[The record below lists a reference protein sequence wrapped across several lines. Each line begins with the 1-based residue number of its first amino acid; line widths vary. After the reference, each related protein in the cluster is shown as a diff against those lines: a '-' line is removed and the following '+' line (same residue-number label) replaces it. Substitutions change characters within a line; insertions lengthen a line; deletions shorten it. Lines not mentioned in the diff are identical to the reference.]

1 MTGGNAVIYNAIT
14 GTCVSANIRSFL
26 GVEDLKRFISQQ
38 LMIPIDQCF
47 ILLPYGVKLKKAS
60 FLNCRRQPERA
71 EFYVFDRRL
80 FSFAQDPSSVGGGV
94 DSQQLEALLDTVTRS
109 NNVTLIKPVTSP
121 LLEIANVTSNL
132 DHRKITSLLTTNM
145 GWLSAL
151 EIDAHYFYSIIHS
164 TISEMRNIFQCLTI
178 CTQYLKLY
186 CYDIEK
192 LHDSNVEFLN
202 QITKDSSVHRWRK
215 VFEEVLKNLNTVNDE
230 KEERL
235 SDFLSVEDLESH
247 SSNFLATNKLIT
259 SKLQLLKGQIDESI
273 DKRQHIS
280 TKLQSLK
287 SQFEEPASNYEMESH
302 MMERF
307 DEMIYDLKKST
318 RETLEMG
325 SDEFSPE
332 LLTTISQ
339 KILKDKNSVIPKLF
353 TVAQS
358 LYLQADE
365 LLAKKRLLQEQVI
378 YVLSQTAFV
387 QFHILGI
394 KRALLKDCNQQLESL
409 QELELRL
416 SQVEDFPIFYGL
428 RLIEQLRR
436 YNWFGQVEKLDRSMR
451 QEFQAIGE
459 TEEKYRRRW
468 DEAFGQLALIS
479 NMTNADLIGFKDFP
493 TSNSK
498 RCSSSE
504 LAATVVTTE
513 SIERYLVQLSQR
525 GVAADSIA
533 LLKKNLVS
541 ANRISI
547 LSNQSSNFT
556 FLDWNN
562 GKPGE
567 SDVIKGYQ
575 VRIRK
580 LEALLHDS
588 KFSNINAWPSGVI
601 NNTMVTAFGN
611 NASPVNTKINMLL
624 SGEKE
629 TSSYIQED
637 SAKEIARLKREL
649 GNQKE
654 ETALFR
660 EESKK
665 MRTQL
670 VDLEDE
676 GNAYHET
683 LEALNQEISKLTLE
697 REQKKLA
704 QDELLIKIKGETESV
719 SKLNTALVNELDS
732 WKDKC
737 GKLSELNDGLSV
749 RIAHQEDTSKKEK
762 LSLEGKLLELREEL
776 ASLKSANEALVSDQI
791 SLKSSNGGDWLKAF
805 NNEMQSKLF
814 EIFSSD
820 VYILENIGLLLS
832 QLDESH
838 FQITRVKGLR
848 KGQVQSELDESTFE
862 SKALPIS
869 IKSNVFQA
877 VKSAHEASVLSGDA
891 DSQKEFL
898 ASIDKL
904 FENGLYEASVIK
916 RFKDIEAL
924 AKKLTKE
931 NKFKRGLLETY
942 QREKI
947 TIRNFQ
953 VGDMAL
959 FLPTQDVPDSVTSSV
974 SSLTSSFSSVDLST
988 PPPLGANSSHAANSH
1003 SKGKKLI
1010 DGTRPWA
1017 AFTAF
1022 DDSTRYLLRDNEKF
1036 TLDRDWFVGKIT
1048 SVERSAPSETS
1059 PGTYKLPKGTNWV
1072 QVTAD
1077 FVTAKNF

>member
-1 MTGGNAVIYNAIT
+1 MAGDNAVIYNAIT
-14 GTCVSANIRSFL
+14 GACVSANIRLFL
-26 GVEDLKRFISQQ
+26 GVEDLQRFTSQQ
-38 LMIPIDQCF
+38 FMIPIDQCF

-80 FSFAQDPSSVGGGV
+80 FSFAQDPSSGEGVV
-94 DSQQLEALLDTVTRS
+94 DSQELETLLDSVTRS
-109 NNVTLIKPVTSP
+109 CNVTLIKPITSP
-121 LLEIANVTSNL
+121 LLEVANMTNNL

-164 TISEMRNIFQCLTI
+164 TVSEMRNIFQCMTI

-202 QITKDSSVHRWRK
+202 QLTKDSSVYRWRR
-215 VFEEVLKNLNTVNDE
+215 VFEEVLKKLNTVNSE

-235 SDFLSVEDLESH
+235 SDFLSIEDLESH
-247 SSNFLATNKLIT
+247 SNNFLATNKVISL
-259 SKLQLLKGQIDESI
+259 KLQQLKGQINESL

-280 TKLQSLK
+280 LKLQSLK

-325 SDEFSPE
+325 SDEISPE
-332 LLTTISQ
+332 LLVTISQ
-339 KILKDKNSVIPKLF
+339 KILEDKNSVIPKLF

-358 LYLQADE
+358 LYLQAEE
-365 LLAKKRLLQEQVI
+365 LLAKKRQLQEQVMF
-378 YVLSQTAFV
+378 VLSQTAFV
-387 QFHILGI
+387 QFHILGV
-394 KRALLKDCNQQLESL
+394 KRALLKECNQQLESL

-436 YNWFGQVEKLDRSMR
+436 NNWLGQLEKLERNMR
-451 QEFQAIGE
+451 QEFQVISEA
-459 TEEKYRRRW
+459 EEKYRQKW
-468 DEAFGQLALIS
+468 DETFGQLAHIS
-479 NMTNADLIGFKDFP
+479 NMTNADLVGFKDLP
-493 TSNSK
+493 TPNPK
-498 RCSSSE
+498 RWSSSE
-504 LAATVVTTE
+504 LASTIVTTE
-513 SIERYLVQLSQR
+513 KIEKYLAQLSQR
-525 GVAADSIA
+525 DISADSIT
-533 LLKKNLVS
+533 LLKKNFVN
-541 ANRISI
+541 ANRVSVT
-547 LSNQSSNFT
+547 SNQFSSLTSFN
-556 FLDWNN
+556 WNVS
-562 GKPGE
+562 KPAE

-575 VRIRK
+575 IRIRK
-580 LEALLHDS
+580 LEALLHDA

-601 NNTMVTAFGN
+601 NNTILTAFEN
-611 NASPVNTKINMLL
+611 NVPPVNVKMNMLL

-629 TSSYIQED
+629 GGCYVQEE
-637 SAKEIARLKREL
+637 AGKEISRLKREL

-654 ETALFR
+654 ETTLFR
-660 EESKK
+660 EESRK
-665 MRTQL
+665 MQTQL

-676 GNAYHET
+676 RNAYQET
-683 LEALNQEISKLTLE
+683 LKTLNQEISKLTLE

-704 QDELLIKIKGETESV
+704 QDELLIKIKGDIETV
-719 SKLNTALVNELDS
+719 NKLNTSLVNEFDS
-732 WKDKC
+732 WKGKC
-737 GKLSELNDGLSV
+737 NRLSELNDDLHS
-749 RIAHQEDTSKKEK
+749 RIAHQEDTFKEEK
-762 LSLEGKLLELREEL
+762 LNLEGDLSDLRKEV
-776 ASLKSANEALVSDQI
+776 ASLKTANEALVSEQA
-791 SLKSSNGGDWLKAF
+791 SLKSSNIVNLPKAL
-805 NNEMQSKLF
+805 NDRMQSKLF

-848 KGQVQSELDESTFE
+848 KGQVQGELDESTLE
-862 SKALPIS
+862 SKVSPS

-877 VKSAHEASVLSGDA
+877 VKSFYEASVHSGDFE
-891 DSQKEFL
+891 SQKDFL

-947 TIRNFQ
+947 TIKNFQ

-959 FLPTQDVPDSVTSSV
+959 FLPTQDVPDSVASSV

-988 PPPLGANSSHAANSH
+988 PPPLGANSSHAVNSH
-1003 SKGKKLI
+1003 NKGKKI
-1010 DGTRPWA
+1010 HDGSRPWA

-1048 SVERSAPSETS
+1048 SVERSTSSETS
-1059 PGTYKLPKGTNWV
+1059 STTYKLPKGTNWV
-1072 QVTAD
+1072 QVTAE
-1077 FVTAKNF
+1077 FITAKNF